1 MLSSESITEFL
12 EYVQRIGKHISLIYQ
27 NIQLQELRVDAISHK
42 RLCIQH
48 FNHLPRMEFIALARG
63 ILCPTLS
70 EKWKNTP
77 KFLEAETWL
86 PQRCPGDNLIK
97 EITPRTNPE
106 AKNLLDRAL
115 ALDCDWA
122 KYIVLKSD
130 TQRLRGPPSSTS

>member
-1 MLSSESITEFL
+1 MLSSKSITEL
-12 EYVQRIGKHISLIYQ
+12 LDYIQRIGKHISLIYQ
-27 NIQLQELRVDAISHK
+27 NIQLQELRVDALSHK
-42 RLCIQH
+42 LMCIQH
-48 FNHLPRMEFIALARG
+48 LDHLPRKEFIALTRD
-63 ILCPTLS
+63 ILCPTLH

-77 KFLEAETWL
+77 KFLETETWL
-86 PQRCPGDNLIK
+86 PQRGPGDNLIK

-130 TQRLRGPPSSTS
+130 TQRLHGPPSSTS